1 MNTKYFTII
10 DGPNKDLLFDAVKYA
25 YSQQVRVNTNFTI
38 SIDPKLANVCFI
50 KKMRRIV
57 GVEHEDGSGDSFNI
71 HGYVLVCLFGKDVE
85 ARFRAY
91 YNTRTRKGTFSVVL
105 P

>member
-38 SIDPKLANVCFI
+38 KIDPKIANVCSI
-50 KKMRRIV
+50 RKMRRIV
-57 GVEHEDGSGDSFNI
+57 GIEHEDGSGECFNL
-71 HGYVLVCLFGKDVE
+71 HGYLIVFLLGKEVE
-85 ARFRAY
+85 CRFQAY
-91 YNTRTRKGTFSVVL
+91 YNTRTRKGTFSVIL